1 MNLND
6 SLCYSAGSEFPP
18 LKPGILRL
26 YSMRFC
32 PYSQRVRL
40 VLEAK
45 NIKYI

>member
-6 SLCYSAGSEFPP
+6 SLCYSAGSEFPA